1 MSLLSQHIC
10 PDCGG
15 YTGYPGL
22 KAAKS
27 PYRYYTACKCD
38 PRLVELAKESAEQWV
53 QLTEVEHLGPGS
65 IAA

>member
-1 MSLLSQHIC
+1 MSLLSQHEC

-15 YTGYPGL
+15 YTGYAGL

-38 PRLVELAKESAEQWV
+38 PRLVELAKESA
-53 QLTEVEHLGPGS
+53 LTEVKPDPFWKNRR
-65 IAA
+65 AA